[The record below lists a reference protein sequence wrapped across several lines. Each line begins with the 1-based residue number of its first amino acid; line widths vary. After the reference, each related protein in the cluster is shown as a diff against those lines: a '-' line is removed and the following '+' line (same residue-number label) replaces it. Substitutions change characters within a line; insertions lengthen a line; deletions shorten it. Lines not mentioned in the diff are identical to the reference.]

1 MKYPHIF
8 APLEIRG
15 VFFKNRI
22 LALEPPSRPSIRSG
36 EAGQTLVDGM
46 ELLARGGAAAVTLS
60 QSLSAPAS
68 AQERED
74 LMILIESIRCHGC
87 VAAFRCEPAPG
98 ASRAALSSMGQAA
111 RGAVDMGC
119 RMVIVS
125 GLYTP
130 GEPEGDPVRAAL
142 STLRAI
148 RAAVGENVVV
158 ALRVPCSD
166 ADADE
171 LAAFCAMVE
180 PELDMVIVAPAQ
192 QSSEF
197 DDHGCILPLCEKFK
211 AAVHISVAAA
221 GGFNDPRQAENAML
235 AGQCDLVAMS
245 RQFLADPFFVRKT
258 AEQREDEIVPCLRCG
273 LCAPDAMP
281 NEPFQ
286 CAANPRA
293 RREARLARIEPV
305 TRPKKVLVVGA
316 GPAGMYAA
324 LTAAQRGHHVRL
336 AEKEKRIGGLL
347 RYAAESRSKTD
358 LRRLRDSLIAR
369 IGRSD
374 VELCTG
380 VSVGRKY
387 IESYAPDAV
396 ILAIGAAPT
405 LSPIPGLA
413 VFARHALWAYANPDA
428 LGRRI
433 LIIGGG
439 LTGVECAMHLAC
451 TDGREI
457 TVLEAGRDWGRDAYP
472 SQRAAIER
480 ALPDNVRIRTG
491 VRCTEVRPGGAA
503 YRARN
508 GRRVELEADTVLY
521 AVGMQP
527 RRAELAELL
536 RAHPNT
542 SVIGDCRSPGHLLQ
556 ALRDGLFAAYDIR

>member
-15 VFFKNRI
+15 VFFKNRV

-36 EAGQTLVDGM
+36 EAVQAVIDGC
-46 ELLARGGAAAVTLS
+46 ELLSRGGVSAVTLS
-60 QSLSAPAS
+60 QSIAAPGSAY
-68 AQERED
+68 ERED
-74 LMILIESIRCHGC
+74 TMILVEAISCHGC
-87 VAAFRCEPAPG
+87 VAACRCALDEG
-98 ASRAALSSMGQAA
+98 ASRTDAAALAQTAKA
-111 RGAVDMGC
+111 AVDMGC
-119 RMVIVS
+119 RMILLS
-125 GLYTP
+125 GLYDPTAA
-130 GEPEGDPVRAAL
+130 DPVRHAL
-142 STLRAI
+142 SALRSL
-148 RAAVGENVVV
+148 RSAVGENVVV
-158 ALRVPCSD
+158 AAEIVCSEESTD
-166 ADADE
+166 P

-180 PELDMVIVAPAQ
+180 PELDMVVVTPAD
-192 QSSEF
+192 QSSEY
-197 DDHGCILPLCEKFK
+197 DDHGLILPLCEKFK
-211 AAVHISVAAA
+211 ASLHISVAAA

-245 RQFLADPFFVRKT
+245 RQLLADPFFVRKT
-258 AEQREDEIVPCLRCG
+258 AELREGEIVPCLRCG

-305 TRPKKVLVVGA
+305 SIPKKVLIVGA

-324 LTAAQRGHHVRL
+324 LTAAERGHRVRL
-336 AEKEKRIGGLL
+336 VEKEKRIGGLL
-347 RYAAESRSKTD
+347 RYSAENESKAD

-369 IGRSD
+369 IGASS

-380 VSVGRKY
+380 VAVGREY
-387 IESYAPDAV
+387 IETYAPDAV

-413 VFARHALWAYANPDA
+413 VFAHHALWAYANPDA
-428 LGRRI
+428 VGQRVVI
-433 LIIGGG
+433 VGGG
-439 LTGVECAMHLAC
+439 LTGIECAMHLARAE
-451 TDGREI
+451 GREV
-457 TVLEAGRDWGRDAYP
+457 TVLEAERDWARDAYP
-472 SQRAAIER
+472 TQHEAIER
-480 ALPDNVRIRTG
+480 ALPGNVTIRTS
-491 VRCTEVRPGGAA
+491 VRCTEVRPGGVA

-527 RRAELAELL
+527 KRSELSELL

-542 SVIGDCRSPGHLLQ
+542 AVIGDCRTTGRLLQ